1 MTYRSVASTHSA
13 PEGHWVG
20 DGFPVRSILSPRYG
34 RDISPFLMF
43 DHAGPAVFEPAD
55 KPRGVDVH
63 PHKGFETVTIVFE
76 GELEHRDSAGNA
88 GSIGPGDVQWMTAG
102 SGVLHEEKHSA
113 AFTQTGGRFHI
124 VQLWVNLLAKDKM
137 SAPGYQ
143 TLLAKDIPTASLRG
157 GFARVIAGSLDGVIG
172 PARTF
177 TPMNVWDVDVAGAVE
192 MAVPSSHNAM
202 AIVLSGSVSVGSE
215 TLEVGELAIFGRDG
229 DAISLSG
236 NGKVMVLTGEPIDE
250 PISAYGPFVMN
261 TPEEIRETIA
271 EFQSGKCG
279 SL

>member
-1 MTYRSVASTHSA
+1 MTYKSVASTHSA

-20 DGFPVRSILSPRYG
+20 DGFPVKSILSPRYG
-34 RDISPFLMF
+34 RDISPFLLF
-43 DHAGPAVFEPAD
+43 DHAGPADFEPAD
-55 KPRGVDVH
+55 TPRGVDVH

-76 GELEHRDSAGNA
+76 GELEHRDSAGNS

-113 AFTQTGGRFHI
+113 AFTQRGGRFHV
-124 VQLWVNLLAKDKM
+124 VQLWVNLRSVDKL
-137 SAPGYQ
+137 SQPGYQ
-143 TLLAKDIPTASLRG
+143 TLLAKDIPTVSLQG
-157 GFARVIAGSLDGVIG
+157 GTARVIAGSLDGVIG

-177 TPMNVWDVDVAGAVE
+177 TPMNVWDVDVSGSVE
-192 MAVPSSHNAM
+192 LAVPPEHNAM

-215 TLEVGELAIFGRDG
+215 TLAVGELALFGHDG

-236 NGKVMVLTGEPIDE
+236 TGKVIVLTGEPIDE

-261 TPEEIRETIA
+261 TQEEIRETIA
-271 EFQSGKCG
+271 EFQSGKYG

>member
-1 MTYRSVASTHSA
+1 
-13 PEGHWVG
+13 VG
-20 DGFPVRSILSPRYG
+20 DGFPVKSILSPRYG
-34 RDISPFLMF
+34 RDISPFLLF
-43 DHAGPAVFEPAD
+43 DHAGPADFEPAD
-55 KPRGVDVH
+55 TPRGVDVH

-76 GELEHRDSAGNA
+76 GELEHRDSAGNS

-113 AFTQTGGRFHI
+113 AFTQRGGRFHV
-124 VQLWVNLLAKDKM
+124 VQLWVNLRSVDKL

-143 TLLAKDIPTASLRG
+143 TLLAKDIPVASLG
-157 GFARVIAGSLDGVIG
+157 GGSARVIAGSLDGVIG

-177 TPMNVWDVDVAGAVE
+177 TPMNVWDVDVSGSVE
-192 MAVPSSHNAM
+192 LAVPADHNAM

-215 TLEVGELAIFGRDG
+215 TLGVGELALFGHDG
-229 DAISLSG
+229 DALSLSG
-236 NGKVMVLTGEPIDE
+236 NGKVIVLTGEPIDE

-271 EFQSGKCG
+271 EFQAGRYG